1 MYDFVVG
8 KPSLSKCEAYTVGV
22 GGATGAVES
31 ESWHGGFADGFRW
44 KSGNIG
50 RESGHVRCAALDV
63 TTVVRVDLI
72 DKSLAGTN
80 LLIDFRPPHVARRS

>member
-50 RESGHVRCAALDV
+50 RPSCGL
-63 TTVVRVDLI
+63 T
-72 DKSLAGTN
+72 
-80 LLIDFRPPHVARRS
+80 